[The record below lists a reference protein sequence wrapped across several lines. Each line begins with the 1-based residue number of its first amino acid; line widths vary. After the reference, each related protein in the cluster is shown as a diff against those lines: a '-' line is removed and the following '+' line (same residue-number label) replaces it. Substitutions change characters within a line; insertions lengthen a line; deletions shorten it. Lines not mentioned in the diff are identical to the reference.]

1 MNGMSLMAVA
11 AMMTTGAFASAGN
24 GNTDDIVLNK
34 MEIQQQ
40 KQQNDDLQ
48 SNIADQQQAIF
59 DLVQLKTSL
68 EDDITTI
75 EARQQRAEAKGNTAK
90 ANRLDKRIAWD
101 QALLKAN
108 EDHIREYLAVER
120 NDMRLMNRNGE
131 RIDNEEAAIAKDK
144 E

>member
-1 MNGMSLMAVA
+1 MAVA
-11 AMMTTGAFASAGN
+11 AMMTTGAFAGTGKGDK
-24 GNTDDIVLNK
+24 GNTDDIALNK

-40 KQQNDDLQ
+40 EQQNDELEW
-48 SNIADQQQAIF
+48 SIEDQQQGIF
-59 DLVQLKTSL
+59 DLVQEKTNIEGEMQDL
-68 EDDITTI
+68 
-75 EARQQRAEAKGNTAK
+75 EARQQRAATNGNTAK

-108 EDHIREYLAVER
+108 EEHIREYLAVER

>member
-24 GNTDDIVLNK
+24 GNTDDIALNK

-59 DLVQLKTSL
+59 DLVQVKTSL
-68 EDDITTI
+68 EDDIAMI
-75 EARQQRAEAKGNTAK
+75 EARQQRSEAKGNIAK

>member
-1 MNGMSLMAVA
+1 
-11 AMMTTGAFASAGN
+11 MMTTGAFASTGKGN
-24 GNTDDIVLNK
+24 GNTDDIALNK

-40 KQQNDDLQ
+40 EQQNDDLQ
-48 SNIADQQQAIF
+48 SNITDQQQGIF
-59 DLVQLKTSL
+59 DLVQVKTSL
-68 EDDITTI
+68 ENDLQMI
-75 EARQQRAEAKGNTAK
+75 EARQQRAEANGNTAK

-108 EDHIREYLAVER
+108 QDHIREYLAVER
-120 NDMRLMNRNGE
+120 NDMRLMNHNGE